1 MHSISG
7 GNSGTIIYKAK
18 RFSAAKCRKCGAKM
32 YPKSLLKP
40 HLNRHQ
46 RKQHWYTTELLK
58 LRDTF
63 SRMRDIA

>member
-1 MHSISG
+1 MQSVSA
-7 GNSGTIIYKAK
+7 SDSKTIVYQKK
-18 RFSAAKCRKCGAKM
+18 RFSAATCKSCGAKM

-46 RKQHWYTTELLK
+46 RRQRWFTTELRK
-58 LRDTF
+58 LQDTF

>member
-1 MHSISG
+1 MHSISPS
-7 GNSGTIIYKAK
+7 NARDIIYKAK
-18 RFSAAKCRKCGAKM
+18 RFSAAKCGKCGAKM

-46 RKQHWYTTELLK
+46 RKQRWYITELSK
-58 LRDTF
+58 LQDTF

>member
-1 MHSISG
+1 MQSASA
-7 GNSGTIIYKAK
+7 NDSTTIVYQKK
-18 RFSAAKCRKCGAKM
+18 RFSAATCKSCGAKM

-46 RKQHWYTTELLK
+46 RRQRWFMTELSK
-58 LRDTF
+58 LQDTF

>member
-1 MHSISG
+1 MRSASSSETRVIVFKKE
-7 GNSGTIIYKAK
+7 I
-18 RFSAAKCRKCGAKM
+18 FSAAKCEKCGAKM

-46 RKQHWYTTELLK
+46 RKQRWFMTELSK
-58 LRDTF
+58 LQDTF

>member
-1 MHSISG
+1 MRSISD
-7 GNSGTIIYKAK
+7 GNPSAIVYKAK
-18 RFSAAKCRKCGAKM
+18 RFSAVRCRKCGAKM

-46 RKQHWYTTELLK
+46 RKQRWYTTELHK

-63 SRMRDIA
+63 SRMRGIA